1 MIRSQ
6 KPGSMPQRLQSCE
19 PRAPSDPVLS
29 AVPQAEEKK
38 QGSMVQEVIERPTRE
53 TTAAMG
59 AGTYDKLDDD
69 GIAPP
74 GTRVS
79 GGDVIM
85 GAPEMIKHFCGITS
99 VGLHIRT
106 AIVGNEMVGLTRWH
120 GGNAH
125 PRDVRE
131 AGTPKPFG
139 GCPATNASSAAQAGT
154 SPSLEMSDDAWTF
167 QPKT

>member
-1 MIRSQ
+1 MQ
-6 KPGSMPQRLQSCE
+6 YTL
-19 PRAPSDPVLS
+19 
-29 AVPQAEEKK
+29 QAEEKK

-85 GAPEMIKHFCGITS
+85 GAPARPTPWCIPIC
-99 VGLHIRT
+99 VLHLTWLKYIIGPVSYHRT
-106 AIVGNEMVGLTRWH
+106 LEDVDLAGHAFLTTTWEH
-120 GGNAH
+120 
-125 PRDVRE
+125 
-131 AGTPKPFG
+131 
-139 GCPATNASSAAQAGT
+139 C
-154 SPSLEMSDDAWTF
+154 
-167 QPKT
+167 